1 RHHNQQ
7 PRRPQHDLPFS
18 IPTTP
23 LAQLRGNCAPT
34 PRHFLDGCIRHSA
47 ACCTTRRKDMAPPKR
62 KRDDDRPGRPSP
74 HRPQN
79 LALAQHGQQSNSPRS
94 GGPAGNG
101 GNGGAGGAGGGG
113 VRRQSR
119 NGGRG
124 GSMMP
129 QSPVIP
135 HTPSSAMSAPTN
147 PFQPGRPAQAAPSAP
162 APPQQLSTP
171 STPRHVP
178 ESNEYL
184 TPARVAHWN
193 AEARHA
199 VVQAAVT
206 AQQEGDMLTL
216 AVVFHEIIEASMD
229 QLLAAGELGSL
240 VQDIITAPTHEDID
254 PVSLFLDTLS
264 SLTQDDGKQALVR
277 QLLVATEI
285 DVDRMRSEL
294 ENDLLKTLGLVRDS
308 FSKMAV
314 RKATHALYR
323 QSNYNLLR
331 EETEGYAKLMTEY
344 FTTVHSEPPSHE
356 AVSETYQRVNALIGA
371 FDLDIGRVLDVTLDV
386 FANLLV
392 RHGKFFV
399 KLLRVSAWWP
409 ELRGMDGIEWQEA
422 DVPTLPQWAL
432 PNSPL
437 WYYTDEEKERHLHL
451 REERDRKFWKRVG
464 ELGDRMGIQAFFEL
478 GRRRITANNRPA
490 QSTPPIEGTPLTKE
504 QAARVWVDDW
514 MEQTKTLPPSGNEIA
529 AQLLGFKLR
538 FYASD
543 ARDKSDTLPDNLIY
557 LAALLIKIGFISIL
571 DLYPHLYPL
580 EEDMAAHKE
589 RLFQAKKERERK
601 EKGGV
606 VNALTMAGALPDDTV
621 SPAISR
627 LREAEGKPKPDSE
640 RSTPGRTDEGADPK
654 DILPEPTDQ
663 KFQLLQSLLC
673 IGALPEALFILG
685 RHPWLLDVYPE
696 LLDLIFRL
704 AHHSLNKIYE
714 DAKPVSGENTEPD
727 TKGAGLRTNLRS
739 SDYIP
744 RRTLRWAKAD
754 QRDAGDG
761 IDYKFYWEDW
771 MDNVPVCQEVGDVIK
786 LCNTFL
792 GLVGPECG
800 KDVVLLTK
808 IVRIGKKSLEDD
820 PSNENRK
827 RWVDFSATFI
837 APALSFTGKNP
848 GIVNEVWDLLK
859 QFDTATRYTI
869 YQQWFSGNK
878 PAIRAAFAEVQS
890 QTKHELSR
898 VSATNTKE
906 YGRKLAKISYSSP
919 GIVFKLTIKQL
930 VAYPNM
936 IDALVECSRYLT
948 LLGYDCLT
956 WTLVNFFLNPDKG
969 STQDDGML
977 SAPWLKNIASF
988 VGKAYQKYNLM
999 DPVPV
1004 LQYTASQLLRSEGE
1018 LFMLDVLEQMIKS
1031 MGGIGVSSSVS
1042 ESMILALCAG
1052 PVLRTY
1058 TLQHHLSDYRHQA
1071 GSSARR
1077 LVKCLKDTGLA
1088 PQLLIALAQHV
1099 EAYPHRSDQQDTPDK
1114 VVLFNID
1121 KLRSNLAQYL
1131 ELLRSYLSASEF
1143 DSLFPPLIEMI
1154 ADFGVEPD
1162 VAFTVARASIT
1173 AKANAFR
1180 IEQRTSS
1187 LQTKSEASAGATME
1201 GSLDS
1206 AEQSTTTPGGDIE
1219 MKDAAPSISQD
1230 ATSSEGTLPDV
1241 PNGEIESLAKQL
1253 RFSIPETFAQHPC
1266 VPFYVTFWQL
1276 SLPDVDNN
1284 GMAQQ
1289 YQNTITAFERQIPA
1303 PIPERRGYKPN
1314 VLRKDT
1320 DETRRVRLEI
1330 EKLKLEK
1337 ATVAQASLTTQLH
1350 LRNEMRHWFDGVPML
1365 DSRSDALHNALLQDC
1380 FLPRSRM
1387 SLQDAQFTAAML
1399 NFMHKSGT
1407 PGFRTI
1413 KLLDLLFTSNKLSC
1427 IISMYTEDES
1437 RAFGRFLNG
1446 ILCEL
1451 QIWHENKNDAFA
1463 RCAHGAKKNLPG
1475 FGKRFDSDRAATDFL
1490 SYTEF
1495 CSLLFKWHKA
1505 LYIALKTCIDSG
1517 NWMQI
1522 RNSVNVLKALHPV
1535 FPRVDSMAT
1544 DLQHT
1549 ITQLAEADARQDLKT
1564 SLLSILGDLNK
1575 SKRYW
1580 QRDHEFRQM
1589 PAPPSPAAPVNGH
1602 DKSVTD
1608 RTKPLSEASTLK
1620 LKPTA
1625 PAFKPRN
1632 ETNGIHVTPPASK
1645 EDITP
1650 QRPVSTPATPALPSR
1665 DREPPK
1671 VLDDRASTPSQPE
1684 AAPSSR
1690 LSTKPGPPMHPSSVP
1705 PRPDGRSTP
1714 NHSAS
1719 STRASHALPTRPDS
1733 QPPRNRQPERPNMD
1747 RPPEHGTHH
1756 RYDSRAPTNEYGRLD
1771 RPNEPVRQRESSPGR
1786 RPRQLPGG
1794 RTPERMPTGT
1804 DHREWPGR
1812 DSRDYDDRAMR
1823 APPRDTRAPPVRPP
1837 SGWDPRDSRDPRDQ
1851 RDRPDSRGHAA
1862 PIPIEHRRMLPTS
1875 SMAHEHAVPR
1885 RDGPPLYRQGGERGD
1900 GQHQT
1905 ARSSTPVAAVSAGD
1919 GPTVDPA
1926 RAALINQSEQHG
1938 LPEPSRQDRDS
1949 RRDRGDDRRGED
1961 RRGNERQIEDRP
1973 PGYHGRH
1980 DALRDYRDERG
1991 SMQAPLPSSRD
2002 RRNETTANTPTGP
2015 RVDRVESSASSRASR
2030 EMFQPMQ
2037 GSRPSGQD
2045 PNYGR
2050 LNQPSE
2056 SIPPSGPRSD
2066 RPHGQSQPS
2075 TPTAPAGPSTPVGI
2089 HPSRLENIQG
2099 KGPNGPPLQTN
2110 LSNPPSGPRGSGR
2123 MPQGP
2128 MPPSPV
2134 GRGPPTGPAVNDR
2147 GPRNATNPLRAINN
2161 VLTQNTPTDR
2171 SFERSGPPPS
2181 NPPVRGR
2188 GSTRANGSVDAV
2200 GGIGLDMPPPSHSS
2214 TPTSRPDSHQSRSS
2228 RMEPGPPY
2236 FEPTHQED
2244 GRSESRGHRESR
2256 RSERSNHERS
2266 TDRSDRRSDERN
2278 TRNATV
2284 ELVGPVGEDRNSDRD
2299 RREKRGTEREP
2310 SRRDREREGGE
2321 RAPRDPERSG
2331 RESREPSRR
2340 ERVSRDD
2347 ARTSGRDERD
2357 KRSRISGG
2365 STGGADD
2372 VRKRGREPM
2381 DQGQPHGEVKRRR

>member
-1 RHHNQQ
+1 
-7 PRRPQHDLPFS
+7 
-18 IPTTP
+18 
-23 LAQLRGNCAPT
+23 
-34 PRHFLDGCIRHSA
+34 
-47 ACCTTRRKDMAPPKR
+47 MAPPKR
-62 KRDDDRPGRPSP
+62 KRDDDRHSRPSP

-79 LALAQHGQQSNSPRS
+79 LALAQHGQQNNSPR
-94 GGPAGNG
+94 GG
-101 GNGGAGGAGGGG
+101 GNGGIGGGG
-113 VRRQSR
+113 GRRQSR

-124 GSMMP
+124 GSSVP
-129 QSPVIP
+129 QSPVVSHP
-135 HTPSSAMSAPTN
+135 APNAMGAPTN
-147 PFQPGRPAQAAPSAP
+147 PFQPGRQAQAAPSAP
-162 APPQQLSTP
+162 ASAERPSTP
-171 STPRHVP
+171 SALRDVP
-178 ESNEYL
+178 ESNEFL
-184 TPARVAHWN
+184 TPERVAHWN
-193 AEARHA
+193 TDARNA

-206 AQQEGDMLTL
+206 AQRNGDALTL

-229 QLLAAGELGSL
+229 QLLGAGELGSL
-240 VQDIITAPTHEDID
+240 VRDIVAAPAHDSID
-254 PVSLFLDTLS
+254 TVSTFLDTLS

-277 QLLVATEI
+277 QMLVATDI
-285 DVDRMRSEL
+285 DVARMRSEL

-356 AVSETYQRVNALIGA
+356 AVSEIYQRVNALIGA

-399 KLLRVSAWWP
+399 KFLRVTAWWP
-409 ELRGMDGIEWQEA
+409 ELRGLDGIEWQEA

-432 PNSPL
+432 PDSAL
-437 WYYTDEEKERHLHL
+437 WYYTDEEKETHLHL
-451 REERDRKFWKRVG
+451 REDRDRKFWKRIG
-464 ELGDRMGIQAFFEL
+464 ELGDRAGIQAFFEL
-478 GRRRITANNRPA
+478 GGRRITANNRPS
-490 QSTPPIEGTPLTKE
+490 QLMPPVEGTPLTKQ
-504 QAARVWVDDW
+504 QAARMWVDDW

-580 EEDMAAHKE
+580 EENMNAHKE
-589 RLFQAKKERERK
+589 RLLQAKKERERK

-606 VNALTMAGALPDDTV
+606 ANALTMAGALPDDTLP
-621 SPAISR
+621 PAISR
-627 LREAEGKPKPDSE
+627 LRDAESKSKPESE

-654 DILPEPTDQ
+654 DALPEPTDQ

-685 RHPWLLDVYPE
+685 RHPWLLEVYPE

-704 AHHSLNKIYE
+704 AHHSLNKVYE
-714 DAKPVSGENTEPD
+714 DARPASSDNSEPI
-727 TKGAGLRTNLRS
+727 TKGAGLRTSLRP

-744 RRTLRWAKAD
+744 RRTLRWAKPD

-808 IVRIGKKSLEDD
+808 IVRIGKKSLSDD
-820 PSNENRK
+820 QSDENRK
-827 RWVDFSATFI
+827 RWTDFSATFI
-837 APALSFTGKNP
+837 APALSFTGRNP

-859 QFDTATRYTI
+859 QFNTATRYTI

-919 GIVFKLTIKQL
+919 GIVFKLTVKQL

-1004 LQYTASQLLRSEGE
+1004 LQYTASQLLQSEGE
-1018 LFMLDVLEQMIKS
+1018 LYMLDVLEQMIKS

-1042 ESMILALCAG
+1042 ESMVLALCAG

-1131 ELLRSYLSASEF
+1131 ELLRSYLSANEF
-1143 DSLFPPLIEMI
+1143 DSLFPPLIEMV

-1180 IEQRTSS
+1180 AEQRTGS
-1187 LQTKSEASAGATME
+1187 LQTKAKTSDDVTME
-1201 GSLDS
+1201 ESLDL
-1206 AEQSTTTPGGDIE
+1206 AEQSTAAPSIDVE
-1219 MKDAAPSISQD
+1219 MKDAAPSTSQD
-1230 ATSSEGTLPDV
+1230 VISSEVVLPDT
-1241 PNGEIESLAKQL
+1241 PNGEIEKLAEQL
-1253 RFSIPETFAQHPC
+1253 RSSIPEIFAKHPC

-1276 SLPDVDNN
+1276 SLADVDSN

-1289 YQNTITAFERQIPA
+1289 YQKTITAFERQIPA

-1314 VLRKDT
+1314 APRKDSE
-1320 DETRRVRLEI
+1320 ETRRVKLEI

-1337 ATVAQASLTTQLH
+1337 ATVSQAGLTTQSH
-1350 LRNEMRHWFDGVPML
+1350 LQNEMRHWFDGVPML

-1387 SLQDAQFTAAML
+1387 SLQDAQFAAAML
-1399 NFMHKSGT
+1399 NFMHKTGT

-1413 KLLDLLFTSNKLSC
+1413 KLLDLLFTVNKLSC

-1446 ILCEL
+1446 VLCEL
-1451 QIWHENKNDAFA
+1451 QVWHDNKNDAFV
-1463 RCAHGAKKNLPG
+1463 RCAHGAKKDLPG
-1475 FGKRFDSDRAATDFL
+1475 FGKRFDADRTATDFL

-1495 CSLLFKWHKA
+1495 CSLLYKWHKA
-1505 LYIALKTCIDSG
+1505 LYTALKTCIDSG

-1535 FPRVDSMAT
+1535 FPRVDVMAT

-1549 ITQLAEADARQDLKT
+1549 VTQLAEADARQDLKT

-1575 SKRYW
+1575 SKKYW
-1580 QRDHEFRQM
+1580 QTDYDFRQI
-1589 PAPPSPAAPVNGH
+1589 PAPAAPVNGH
-1602 DKSVTD
+1602 DKAVTENA
-1608 RTKPLSEASTLK
+1608 KLSSEASTPK

-1632 ETNGIHVTPPASK
+1632 ETNGVHETLPVSRDESASK
-1645 EDITP
+1645 
-1650 QRPVSTPATPALPSR
+1650 RVVSTPATPALPSR
-1665 DREPPK
+1665 DREVSK
-1671 VLDDRASTPSQPE
+1671 NLDDRASTPSQLE
-1684 AAPSSR
+1684 TWAPAR

-1714 NHSAS
+1714 THSNS
-1719 STRASHALPTRPDS
+1719 NTRASHALPSRPDS
-1733 QPPRNRQPERPNMD
+1733 QPPRNRQPERPNID
-1747 RPPEHGTHH
+1747 RPLEHGTHH
-1756 RYDSRAPTNEYGRLD
+1756 RYDNRAPTNEYGRLD
-1771 RPNEPVRQRESSPGR
+1771 RPGEPVRQRESSPGR
-1786 RPRQLPGG
+1786 RPRPVPGG
-1794 RTPERMPTGT
+1794 RTPERMPPGVE
-1804 DHREWPGR
+1804 HREWPGR
-1812 DSRDYDDRAMR
+1812 DPREYDDRAMR
-1823 APPRDTRAPPVRPP
+1823 APPRDIRAPPVRPP
-1837 SGWDPRDSRDPRDQ
+1837 PVWDPRDNRDPRDQ
-1851 RDRPDSRGHAA
+1851 RDRPDSRGHIAQNSM
-1862 PIPIEHRRMLPTS
+1862 ESRRMQPAV
-1875 SMAHEHAVPR
+1875 SMAHDHATPR
-1885 RDGPPLYRQGGERGD
+1885 RDGPPPYRQGGERGD
-1900 GQHQT
+1900 GLQQT
-1905 ARSSTPVAAVSAGD
+1905 PRSSTPVAAAAAGE

-1926 RAALINQSEQHG
+1926 RAALINQTEQHG
-1938 LPEPSRQDRDS
+1938 LPESSRQDRDS
-1949 RRDRGDDRRGED
+1949 RRDRGSRPQSPRRGDDRRGEE

-1973 PGYHGRH
+1973 PPGYHGRH
-1980 DALRDYRDERG
+1980 EAPRDHREERG
-1991 SMQAPLPSSRD
+1991 PTQGPLSNNRD
-2002 RRNETTANTPTGP
+2002 RRNETTASTPTGP
-2015 RVDRVESSASSRASR
+2015 RIDRIEPSASSRASR
-2030 EMFQPMQ
+2030 EMFQPTQ
-2037 GSRPSGQD
+2037 GSRPSGHQVQD

-2056 SIPPSGPRSD
+2056 PIPPSGPRSD
-2066 RPHGQSQPS
+2066 RSHGQSQPS
-2075 TPTAPAGPSTPVGI
+2075 TPTAPTGPSAPVGI
-2089 HPSRLENIQG
+2089 HPSRLENIQSQ
-2099 KGPNGPPLQTN
+2099 GPNGPPLQTN
-2110 LSNPPSGPRGSGR
+2110 MSNPPSGPRGSGR
-2123 MPQGP
+2123 MPQGH
-2128 MPPSPV
+2128 MPSSPV
-2134 GRGPPTGPAVNDR
+2134 GRVPGPPTGPAVNDR
-2147 GPRNATNPLRAINN
+2147 GPRNVGNPLRAINS
-2161 VLTQNTPTDR
+2161 VLTQNTPSDR
-2171 SFERSGPPPS
+2171 MSERGAPPPS
-2181 NPPVRGR
+2181 NPAVRGR
-2188 GSTRANGSVDAV
+2188 GSTRANGSMDTP
-2200 GGIGLDMPPPSHSS
+2200 GGISSPMPPPSYN
-2214 TPTSRPDSHQSRSS
+2214 TTQISRPDGQQSRNTRLDAGPSHL
-2228 RMEPGPPY
+2228 EPGY
-2236 FEPTHQED
+2236 QEET
-2244 GRSESRGHRESR
+2244 RSDSRGHRESR
-2256 RSERSNHERS
+2256 RSERSGHERS
-2266 TDRSDRRSDERN
+2266 SDRRPDDRS
-2278 TRNATV
+2278 TRNAPV
-2284 ELVGPVGEDRNSDRD
+2284 DRLGPPEEDRGSDRD
-2299 RREKRGTEREP
+2299 RREKRGSDREP

-2321 RAPRDPERSG
+2321 RTSRDPERTA
-2331 RESREPSRR
+2331 REPRDPSRR
-2340 ERVSRDD
+2340 ERGSRDD
-2347 ARTSGRDERD
+2347 GRTSGREERD
-2357 KRSRISGG
+2357 RRSRPSGG
-2365 STGGADD
+2365 SSSGTAGASGPED
-2372 VRKRGREPM
+2372 VRKRGREST

>member
-1 RHHNQQ
+1 
-7 PRRPQHDLPFS
+7 
-18 IPTTP
+18 
-23 LAQLRGNCAPT
+23 
-34 PRHFLDGCIRHSA
+34 
-47 ACCTTRRKDMAPPKR
+47 MAPPKR
-62 KRDDDRPGRPSP
+62 KRDDERHSRPSP

-79 LALAQHGQQSNSPRS
+79 LALAQHGQQSNSPR
-94 GGPAGNG
+94 GGGGNG
-101 GNGGAGGAGGGG
+101 GNYQGGGG
-113 VRRQSR
+113 NGGRRQSR

-124 GSMMP
+124 GSSMP
-129 QSPVIP
+129 QSPSLS
-135 HTPSSAMSAPTN
+135 HTSPGAMPAPTN
-147 PFQPGRPAQAAPSAP
+147 PFQPGRPAQAAPPAP
-162 APPQQLSTP
+162 APPEQP
-171 STPRHVP
+171 SMPSSPRAVP
-178 ESNEYL
+178 ESNEFL
-184 TPARVAHWN
+184 TPARVANWT
-193 AEARHA
+193 AEARNA
-199 VVQAAVT
+199 VVQAAMA
-206 AQQEGDMLTL
+206 AQQEGDALTL
-216 AVVFHEIIEASMD
+216 AVVFHEIIEASLD
-229 QLLAAGELGSL
+229 HLLDAGDLGALVRDIVAAPSH
-240 VQDIITAPTHEDID
+240 ASID
-254 PVSLFLDTLS
+254 AVSTFLDTLS

-277 QLLVATEI
+277 QMLVATDI
-285 DVDRMRSEL
+285 DVARMRSEL

-409 ELRGMDGIEWQEA
+409 ELRGLDGIEWQEA

-432 PNSPL
+432 PTSAL
-437 WYYTDEEKERHLHL
+437 WYYTEEEKEAHLHA
-451 REERDRKFWKRVG
+451 REARDRKFWARVG
-464 ELGDRMGIQAFFEL
+464 ELGDRTGIQAFFEL
-478 GRRRITANNRPA
+478 GGRRITSNNRPA
-490 QSTPPIEGTPLTKE
+490 QSIALVEGTPLTKQ
-504 QAARVWVDDW
+504 QAARMWVDDW

-580 EEDMAAHKE
+580 EEDMSAHKE
-589 RLFQAKKERERK
+589 RLMQAKKERERK

-606 VNALTMAGALPDDTV
+606 ANALTMAGALPDDTLP
-621 SPAISR
+621 PAVSR
-627 LREAEGKPKPDSE
+627 LRDAESKSKPESE
-640 RSTPGRTDEGADPK
+640 RSTPGRADEGAEPK
-654 DILPEPTDQ
+654 DVLPEPTDQ
-663 KFQLLQSLLC
+663 KFQLVQSLLC

-685 RHPWLLDVYPE
+685 RHPWLLEVYPE

-704 AHHSLNKIYE
+704 AHYSLNKVYD
-714 DAKPVSGENTEPD
+714 DARPASTENAEPV
-727 TKGAGLRTNLRS
+727 TKGAGLRTNLRP

-744 RRTLRWAKAD
+744 RRTLRWAKPD

-761 IDYKFYWEDW
+761 IDYKFYWEEW
-771 MDNVPVCQEVGDVIK
+771 VDNVPVCQEVDDVIK

-808 IVRIGKKSLEDD
+808 IVRIGKKNLADD
-820 PSNENRK
+820 PSDENRK
-827 RWVDFSATFI
+827 RWIDFSATFI
-837 APALSFTGKNP
+837 APALSFTGRNP
-848 GIVNEVWDLLK
+848 GIVNEVWDLIK

-919 GIVFKLTIKQL
+919 GIVFKMTIKQL

-1042 ESMILALCAG
+1042 ESMTLALCAG

-1077 LVKCLKDTGLA
+1077 LVKCLKETGLA

-1131 ELLRSYLSASEF
+1131 ELLRSYLSANEF

-1180 IEQRTSS
+1180 VEQRTSS
-1187 LQTKSEASAGATME
+1187 LQPKTETSGDITMDE
-1201 GSLDS
+1201 SVDS
-1206 AEQSTTTPGGDIE
+1206 TEQGTSVPHGDIE
-1219 MKDAAPSISQD
+1219 MKDA
-1230 ATSSEGTLPDV
+1230 TSSTGKGESPSEVTLPNV
-1241 PNGEIESLAKQL
+1241 PNGEIEILAEQL
-1253 RFSIPETFAQHPC
+1253 KASIPDTFAQHPC
-1266 VPFYVTFWQL
+1266 VSFYVTFWQL

-1284 GMAQQ
+1284 GMVQQ
-1289 YQNTITAFERQIPA
+1289 YQNTIMSFERQIPA
-1303 PIPERRGYKPN
+1303 PLPERRGYKPS
-1314 VLRKDT
+1314 VPRKDT
-1320 DETRRVRLEI
+1320 DETRRIKLEI

-1337 ATVAQASLTTQLH
+1337 ATLSQASVATQSH
-1350 LRNEMRHWFDGVPML
+1350 LQNEMRHWFDGIPML

-1387 SLQDAQFTAAML
+1387 SLQDAQFAAAML

-1413 KLLDLLFTSNKLSC
+1413 KLLDLLFVSNKLSC

-1446 ILCEL
+1446 ILGEL
-1451 QIWHENKNDAFA
+1451 QVWHENKNDAYERYA
-1463 RCAHGAKKNLPG
+1463 LGPNKNLPG
-1475 FGKRFDSDRAATDFL
+1475 FGKRFDAERNATSFL
-1490 SYTEF
+1490 TYKEF
-1495 CSLLFKWHKA
+1495 CSLLCKWHKA
-1505 LYIALKTCIDSG
+1505 LHTALKTCIDSG

-1522 RNSVNVLKALHPV
+1522 RNSVNVLKALHPT
-1535 FPRVDSMAT
+1535 FPRVDFMAT

-1575 SKRYW
+1575 SKKYW
-1580 QRDHEFRQM
+1580 QTDHAFRQV
-1589 PAPPSPAAPVNGH
+1589 PAPPAPVNGH
-1602 DKSVTD
+1602 DKSTTD
-1608 RTKPLSEASTLK
+1608 KAKPASEAPTPK

-1625 PAFKPRN
+1625 PAFKPRS
-1632 ETNGIHVTPPASK
+1632 ETNGNYAESSANK
-1645 EDITP
+1645 EDSTSK
-1650 QRPVSTPATPALPSR
+1650 RPIFTPATTALPSR
-1665 DREPPK
+1665 DHETPK
-1671 VLDDRASTPSQPE
+1671 PLDDRASTLTQSELGPFTP
-1684 AAPSSR
+1684 
-1690 LSTKPGPPMHPSSVP
+1690 LSTKSGPPMHPSSVP
-1705 PRPDGRSTP
+1705 VRPDAGRNTP
-1714 NHSAS
+1714 SHSS
-1719 STRASHALPTRPDS
+1719 LGNRASHALPTRPDS
-1733 QPPRNRQPERPNMD
+1733 QPPRNRQPERPNID
-1747 RPPEHGTHH
+1747 RSSDHGAHH
-1756 RYDSRAPTNEYGRLD
+1756 RYDNNRAPVNEYGRLD
-1771 RPNEPVRQRESSPGR
+1771 RPGEPVRPRDSSPGR
-1786 RPRQLPGG
+1786 RPRPLPGG
-1794 RTPERMPTGT
+1794 RTPERIPAGT

-1812 DSRDYDDRAMR
+1812 DPRDYDDQRMR
-1823 APPRDTRAPPVRPP
+1823 APPRDVRAPPVRPP
-1837 SGWDPRDSRDPRDQ
+1837 PGWDPRDNRDPRDQ

-1862 PIPIEHRRMLPTS
+1862 PASMEARRMPSTS
-1875 SMAHEHAVPR
+1875 SMAHEHVIPR
-1885 RDGPPLYRQGGERGD
+1885 RDGPALYRQGGERGD
-1900 GQHQT
+1900 VPQQT
-1905 ARSSTPVAAVSAGD
+1905 PRSSTPVAAASGGE

-1938 LPEPSRQDRDS
+1938 LPEPLRQDREN
-1949 RRDRGDDRRGED
+1949 RRDRGSRPQSPRRGDDRRAED
-1961 RRGNERQIEDRP
+1961 RRGNERQIEERP
-1973 PGYHGRH
+1973 PQGYHGRH
-1980 DALRDYRDERG
+1980 DAPRDHRDERG
-1991 SMQAPLPSSRD
+1991 PIQGPPPGVRD
-2002 RRNETTANTPTGP
+2002 RRAEGTASTPTGP
-2015 RVDRVESSASSRASR
+2015 RVDRMEPSASSRASR
-2030 EMFQPMQ
+2030 EMFQPTQ

-2066 RPHGQSQPS
+2066 RPHGSSQPS
-2075 TPTAPAGPSTPVGI
+2075 TPTAPMGPSAPVGI
-2089 HPSRLENIQG
+2089 HPSRLENIHG

-2110 LSNPPSGPRGSGR
+2110 ISNPPSGPRGSGR

-2134 GRGPPTGPAVNDR
+2134 GRGPPTGPAINDR
-2147 GPRNATNPLRAINN
+2147 GPRNASNPLRTINN
-2161 VLTQNTPTDR
+2161 VLTQNEPTNR

-2181 NPPVRGR
+2181 NPAVRGR
-2188 GSTRANGSVDAV
+2188 GSTRANG
-2200 GGIGLDMPPPSHSS
+2200 GLDSPVSMPSPMPPPSHHSA
-2214 TPTSRPDSHQSRSS
+2214 PTSRSEAQQSRSGRLEAVAS
-2228 RMEPGPPY
+2228 HVDA
-2236 FEPTHQED
+2236 TLQEE
-2244 GRSESRGHRESR
+2244 GRSDSRGHRESR
-2256 RSERSNHERS
+2256 RSERSGHERS
-2266 TDRSDRRSDERN
+2266 TDRSDRRTDERSA
-2278 TRNATV
+2278 RNIPV
-2284 ELVGPVGEDRNSDRD
+2284 ERLGPPEEDRGSDRE
-2299 RREKRGTEREP
+2299 RREKRGSEREP
-2310 SRRDREREGGE
+2310 SRRDRDREGGE
-2321 RAPRDPERSG
+2321 RASRDPERSG
-2331 RESREPSRR
+2331 REREPREPGRR
-2340 ERVSRDD
+2340 ERSSRDD
-2347 ARTSGRDERD
+2347 GRQSGRDERD
-2357 KRSRISGG
+2357 RRSRPSGSSSG
-2365 STGGADD
+2365 AGAGAGAGGAEDA
-2372 VRKRGREPM
+2372 RKRTRDST
-2381 DQGQPHGEVKRRR
+2381 DQGQPHGDVKRRR